1 MSKLDVLKAFEISV
15 LDGLPTGK
23 AASEL
28 LDRLK
33 AVESMIAEIGA
44 H

>member
-1 MSKLDVLKAFEISV
+1 MVDVLDS
-15 LDGLPTGK
+15 

-33 AVESMIAEIGA
+33 YVQWVMR
-44 H
+44 